1 MRSQG
6 FAFGNILRLA
16 AYEQARR
23 ALRRECAPDS
33 AQSAER
39 VQFLCRIRQKEK
51 RKETHKVPLFSFWW
65 SRCRHRRTP
74 LLSFI
79 FALKSFFNI
88 VKRDIVDAQR
98 LLARVDDQREMVI
111 VQIDRVYEDV
121 DKRSALVEIVHRHF
135 ANEIKKGIYLRLG

>member
-39 VQFLCRIRQKEK
+39 VQFLCRIRQKGK
-51 RKETHKVPLFSFWW
+51 GKEARNAPLS
-65 SRCRHRRTP
+65 
-74 LLSFI
+74 LL
-79 FALKSFFNI
+79 
-88 VKRDIVDAQR
+88 VDPAGVEPVSEN
-98 LLARVDDQREMVI
+98 LLI
-111 VQIDRVYEDV
+111 
-121 DKRSALVEIVHRHF
+121 
-135 ANEIKKGIYLRLG
+135 

>member
-1 MRSQG
+1 MCSFFSVVG
-6 FAFGNILRLA
+6 SI
-16 AYEQARR
+16 
-23 ALRRECAPDS
+23 
-33 AQSAER
+33 
-39 VQFLCRIRQKEK
+39 RIDTLPPIEK
-51 RKETHKVPLFSFWW
+51 RGHPKMPSFFYWW
-65 SRCRHRRTP
+65 SGCRHRRTP

-121 DKRSALVEIVHRHF
+121 DERSALIEIVHRHF
-135 ANEIKKGIYLRLG
+135 TNEIKKGIYLRLG